1 MIAPL
6 PSEVACEMK
15 RLPGGPAFGDAL
27 LGILRLTWSGLLAW
41 RRIPGLIA
49 LVFASPLLAT
59 IALAAS
65 RDHQSEGFRMWI
77 LNLHANFMVPIAC
90 LLSAG
95 SMIRDEIQAGT
106 LPFLITRP
114 IRRSRLVLLKYVCHV
129 AWLEVV
135 LGLNATVLTLCGM
148 ALRIDG
154 AFTMGLWLLGIQT
167 LLIPAFAGV
176 SVLLGLISKRY
187 LLLGILYGC
196 VVETG
201 FGQIPTNINVLSL
214 SRHFQGLMGKC
225 AEIGTTVPLPAWG
238 VPGSLLAIA
247 LIGGVALAASMVLFS
262 EREFLETDAPR

>member
-1 MIAPL
+1 MSL
-6 PSEVACEMK
+6 PAHPVTARTNARS
-15 RLPGGPAFGDAL
+15 PDGPPFAGAL

-41 RRIPGLIA
+41 RRIPGLLA
-49 LVFASPLLAT
+49 LVLASPTLAT
-59 IALAAS
+59 IALAATH
-65 RDHQSEGFRMWI
+65 DHRYEGFRMWI

-95 SMIRDEIQAGT
+95 SMMRDEIQAGT
-106 LPFLITRP
+106 LTFLITRP
-114 IRRSRLVLLKYVCHV
+114 IHRTRLVMLKYLCHV
-129 AWLEVV
+129 AWLDVV
-135 LGLNATVLTLCGM
+135 LGLNAMVLTLCGV
-148 ALRIDG
+148 ALKVDG
-154 AFTMGLWLLGIQT
+154 ALSMGLWLIGTQT
-167 LLIPAFAGV
+167 LIIPAFAAV

-196 VVETG
+196 IVETG

-214 SRHFQGLMGKC
+214 SRHFHGLMGKC
-225 AEIGTTVPLPAWG
+225 SAIGTTVPLPAWG